1 MSAPK
6 LLRLAE
12 NEIRRTLHKLPPDI
26 RAAAEECQ
34 VIFDDGEDDD
44 GLLGVFEGNSR
55 LDPPPADPVDM
66 PCITLFLQ
74 NLWEFAGKQD
84 RPYRREVRKTF
95 LHELGHYLG
104 WDEEEIEA
112 LGLG

>member
-1 MSAPK
+1 
-6 LLRLAE
+6 
-12 NEIRRTLHKLPPDI
+12 
-26 RAAAEECQ
+26 
-34 VIFDDGEDDD
+34 
-44 GLLGVFEGNSR
+44 
-55 LDPPPADPVDM
+55 M

-74 NLWEFAGKQD
+74 NLWEFAGEQD